1 MLEAKVN
8 GDFFPKAA
16 KREYSR
22 MAGRPEEVWVTG
34 GDPAEDDELSS
45 DIALHPTAE
54 EAITKRSGGK
64 IVRNLFMEFGP

>member
-1 MLEAKVN
+1 
-8 GDFFPKAA
+8 
-16 KREYSR
+16 

-45 DIALHPTAE
+45 DIAPHPTAE